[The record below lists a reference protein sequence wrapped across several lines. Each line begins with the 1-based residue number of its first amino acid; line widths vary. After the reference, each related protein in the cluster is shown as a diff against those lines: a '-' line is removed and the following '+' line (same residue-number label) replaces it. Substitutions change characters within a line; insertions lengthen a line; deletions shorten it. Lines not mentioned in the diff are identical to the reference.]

1 MGIAIGWFACAGYT
15 VCLPLT
21 DSQPYD
27 LIVDD
32 GEHGLQRVSVKS
44 TTQLKAGYYIAGLR
58 TQGGNK
64 SQFTIRHFDKSVVD
78 LLFVACSNGDR
89 YLIPTAEL
97 KVLSAVHL
105 GPKYQRFRI

>member
-1 MGIAIGWFACAGYT
+1 MGIAIGWFACAGFT

-32 GEHGLQRVSVKS
+32 GIHGLQRVSVKS
-44 TTQLKAGYYIAGLR
+44 TTQVKGPYYDVGLR

-64 SQFTIRHFDKSVVD
+64 SQFTIRKFDPDQVEI
-78 LLFVACSNGDR
+78 LFVACSNGDR
-89 YLIPTAEL
+89 YVIPT
-97 KVLSAVHL
+97 SAFAARSYLRL
-105 GPKYQRFRI
+105 GPQYAEFRV